1 MMHRFDMAKSHVTVQ
16 QTRRVASAGGGV
28 IHASAPEGLGGALRP
43 LRRGGGEVSAW
54 AYDLSGQVSTVS
66 SGCHRDRSGI

>member
-43 LRRGGGEVSAW
+43 HCGAVAGKSAH
-54 AYDLSGQVSTVS
+54 GPMT
-66 SGCHRDRSGI
+66 